1 MQLNINTILA
11 KWLVGFKSMTRQTVF
26 FCEIRIMYISRI
38 ILKNWKNFKEAD
50 VPITER
56 VFVVGPNASG
66 KSNFLDVFRFLRD
79 ISKPGGGLQKAVL
92 ERGGISKIRCLAARQ
107 FPNVEIEIQL
117 SEFGESEPVWKYSL
131 GIKQEVRGYR
141 QPLLTHEK
149 VWKGSKLIL
158 DRPDKD
164 DKKDQ
169 ERLTQTHLEQINANK
184 DFREI
189 NKYLES
195 IVYLHLLP
203 QLLKHPQ
210 SFTGPDLP
218 GDPFGKGF
226 LERISKVNEK
236 TRNAWL
242 RKIQSALKIAVPQ
255 FKEFNYTE
263 ENGRPH
269 LEAVYEH
276 WRPKAGKQ
284 REEQFSDGTLRL
296 IGLLWSL
303 QEGDGLLL
311 LEEPELSLNGAIVA
325 KIPAL
330 IYKLQKPK
338 RRQII
343 LTSHSTDLLNDR
355 GISLD
360 EILLLEPTHEG
371 TLVRIAASVPEI
383 KAMLDGGMTPAAA
396 ILPRT
401 KPKNINQLTIGF

>member
-1 MQLNINTILA
+1 MI
-11 KWLVGFKSMTRQTVF
+11 
-26 FCEIRIMYISRI
+26 ISRI
-38 ILKNWKNFKEAD
+38 ILKNWKNFKEVN
-50 VPITER
+50 VPLTER

-66 KSNFLDVFRFLRD
+66 KSNLLDVFRFLRD
-79 ISKPGGGLQKAVL
+79 IAKPGGGLQKAVTD
-92 ERGGISKIRCLAARQ
+92 RGGISKIRSLAART
-107 FPNVEIEIQL
+107 FPDVEIEVYF
-117 SEFGESEPVWKYSL
+117 SEDGVGENEPIWRYSI
-131 GIKQEVRGYR
+131 GIKQETRGYR
-141 QPLLTHEK
+141 LPYLTHEK
-149 VWKGSKLIL
+149 VWKGNKLIL
-158 DRPDKD
+158 NRPDKD
-164 DKKDQ
+164 DKNDKD
-169 ERLTQTHLEQINANK
+169 RLTQTHLEQINANK
-184 DFREI
+184 EFREI
-189 NKYLES
+189 NRHFES
-195 IVYLHLLP
+195 VVYLHLLP

-236 TRNAWL
+236 TRKAWL
-242 RKIQSALKIAVPQ
+242 KKIESALKIAVPQ

-269 LEAVYEH
+269 LEAIYEH

-284 REEQFSDGTLRL
+284 REDQFSDGTLRL

-325 KIPAL
+325 KIPSL

-338 RRQII
+338 KRQII
-343 LTSHSTDLLNDR
+343 LTSHSTDLLDDR

-360 EILLLEPTHEG
+360 EILLLEPTPEG
-371 TLVRIAASVPEI
+371 TLVKPASSIPEI
-383 KAMLDGGMTPAAA
+383 KAMLEGGIAPGDA

-401 KPKNINQLTIGF
+401 KPKNINQLSLF

>member
-1 MQLNINTILA
+1 MI
-11 KWLVGFKSMTRQTVF
+11 
-26 FCEIRIMYISRI
+26 ISRI
-38 ILKNWKNFKEAD
+38 KLKNWKNFKDID
-50 VPITER
+50 VPLR
-56 VFVVGPNASG
+56 SRSFMVGPNASG
-66 KSNFLDVFRFLRD
+66 KSNLHDVFRFLRD
-79 ISKPGGGLQKAVL
+79 IAKPGGGLQNAVL
-92 ERGGISKIRCLAARQ
+92 ERGGISKIRCLAARTH
-107 FPNVEIEIQL
+107 PDVEIEIHL
-117 SEFGESEPVWKYSL
+117 SEFDTDNVLWKYAI

-141 QPLLTHEK
+141 LPILTYEK
-149 VWKGSKLIL
+149 VWKEDKLVL
-158 DRPDKD
+158 NRPDNN
-164 DKKDQ
+164 DKKDK

-184 DFREI
+184 EFREI
-189 NKYLES
+189 TRYLES
-195 IVYLHLLP
+195 TVYLHLLP

-226 LERISKVNEK
+226 LDRISKVNEK

-242 RKIQSALKIAVPQ
+242 KKIEAALKIAVPQ
-255 FKEFNYTE
+255 FNKFDFKE

-269 LEAVYEH
+269 LEAVYDH

-284 REEQFSDGTLRL
+284 KEDQFSDGTLRL

-311 LEEPELSLNGAIVA
+311 LEEPELSLNSAIVS

-338 RRQII
+338 KRQVLI
-343 LTSHSTDLLNDR
+343 TTHSLDLLSDK

-360 EILLLEPTHEG
+360 EILVLSPAAEG
-371 TLVRIAASVPEI
+371 TVVSTASSIPAI
-383 KAMLDGGMTPAAA
+383 KEMLDGGMTPAQA

-401 KPKNINQLTIGF
+401 KPKDINQLSLF

>member
-1 MQLNINTILA
+1 MI
-11 KWLVGFKSMTRQTVF
+11 
-26 FCEIRIMYISRI
+26 ISRI
-38 ILKNWKNFKEAD
+38 ILKNWKNFKDID
-50 VPITER
+50 VPLRSRT
-56 VFVVGPNASG
+56 FMVGPNASG
-66 KSNFLDVFRFLRD
+66 KSNLLDAFRFLRD
-79 ISKPGGGLQKAVL
+79 IAKPGGGLQNAVL
-92 ERGGISKIRCLAARQ
+92 DRGGISKIRCLAARTH
-107 FPNVEIEIQL
+107 PDVEIEIHL
-117 SEFGESEPVWKYSL
+117 SEFDSDDVLWKYAI

-141 QPLLTHEK
+141 LPILTYER
-149 VWKGSKLIL
+149 VWKEDKLIL
-158 DRPDKD
+158 NRPDNN
-164 DKKDQ
+164 DKKDK

-184 DFREI
+184 EFREI
-189 NKYLES
+189 TRFLES
-195 IVYLHLLP
+195 TVYLHLLP

-242 RKIQSALKIAVPQ
+242 KKIETALKIAVPQ
-255 FKEFNYTE
+255 FNKFEFKE

-269 LEAVYEH
+269 LEAVYDH

-284 REEQFSDGTLRL
+284 KEDQFSDGTLRL

-311 LEEPELSLNGAIVA
+311 LEEPELSLNSAIVS

-330 IYKLQKPK
+330 IFKLQKPK
-338 RRQII
+338 KRQVLI
-343 LTSHSTDLLNDR
+343 TTHSLDLLSDK

-360 EILLLEPTHEG
+360 EILVLSPSVEG
-371 TLVRIAASVPEI
+371 TIVLTASSIPEI
-383 KAMLDGGMTPAAA
+383 KSMLEGGMSPAQA

-401 KPKNINQLTIGF
+401 KPKNINQLTLF